1 MDALWLGTKRKFKFW
16 AKKYICPFGIFEKFT
31 AAGSCKFLLNFCILD
46 AKAVLASLGSLV
58 YFSRRFF
65 TLGLDDEK
73 ASKA

>member
-1 MDALWLGTKRKFKFW
+1 MADKTEIFQE
-16 AKKYICPFGIFEKFT
+16 KYVPLVYLKSLRPC
-31 AAGSCKFLLNFCILD
+31 SCKFLLNFCILD